1 MGQFFGNIAER
12 WAVDSMVVNWLMH
25 NQPRA
30 LPSHAHQAGFVSL
43 MLQGEYRE
51 TAGFKQIS
59 YQPFSCVYHPPGMEH
74 HDVVGR
80 AGVTLLTL
88 EFRPELFDA
97 ADFGAVN
104 LRPIIDLSGTRA
116 SWDLMDLYRRIAA
129 RQTNQLDIESRA
141 AALAFSIV
149 RSSAHTP
156 RDLRS
161 LSLACE
167 YLHAHFGRN
176 LTLAQVAQ
184 AAGVHPVY
192 LGQIFRQ
199 EFGET
204 TTGACLL
211 LAPLFRLPNTNV
223 DLGVSNHWVKPAMIQ
238 EPASDQGPVLVTVKY
253 VIDPA
258 RATEF
263 LHQIHR
269 YQRVRRRD
277 GATSWGIFV
286 DTEALDTYLESFKVD
301 SWAEHERQHNRF
313 TVADREIEKQVL
325 SYAVKPVEVKHY
337 IYAR

>member
-12 WAVDSMVVNWLMH
+12 WAVDSMVVNRLMH
-25 NQPRA
+25 TQPRA

-97 ADFGAVN
+97 VDFGAVN

-116 SWDLMDLYRRIAA
+116 SWNLMDLYRRIAA

-149 RSSAHTP
+149 RSSAHTT

-204 TTGACLL
+204 LGEYLNRIRVRAATERLANTDLPLGAIAL
-211 LAPLFRLPNTNV
+211 
-223 DLGVSNHWVKPAMIQ
+223 DLGFYDQSHFTKVFRQLTGVTPGAFRAEYTSQKSAVS
-238 EPASDQGPVLVTVKY
+238 VL
-253 VIDPA
+253 
-258 RATEF
+258 
-263 LHQIHR
+263 Q
-269 YQRVRRRD
+269 
-277 GATSWGIFV
+277 
-286 DTEALDTYLESFKVD
+286 
-301 SWAEHERQHNRF
+301 
-313 TVADREIEKQVL
+313 
-325 SYAVKPVEVKHY
+325 
-337 IYAR
+337 